1 MGLEPTTTGITI
13 FGKKRVLARARSA
26 NAGNTLPLRVATPL
40 MYSGALPTKLPSQRH
55 LWWSTIGQEP
65 VLANVSFAASK
76 SNHGPAGLHPA
87 LGPTL

>member
-1 MGLEPTTTGITI
+1 
-13 FGKKRVLARARSA
+13 
-26 NAGNTLPLRVATPL
+26 